1 MSDTILNCSISQE
14 FTVGGYDQLKL
25 NILASSGPNF
35 EATTGTGTTTDAII
49 LLNCETGF
57 DNGVIN
63 VEATGGVGNTYTF
76 TWTKL
81 PGLIGPSASAVGN
94 LIKR

>member
-49 LLNCETGF
+49 LL
-57 DNGVIN
+57 
-63 VEATGGVGNTYTF
+63 
-76 TWTKL
+76 KL
-81 PGLIGPSASAVGN
+81 
-94 LIKR
+94 